1 MKIESNMSLGE
12 VSISSSGT
20 TVLRFLIPR
29 SQRRKF
35 FIQFTLMTFTGW
47 VVGGIASIAIEK
59 YLLQTL
65 SPGLLQQQPSWDGWV
80 KSISSV
86 VFAMIFA
93 ADQALVLRR
102 YLSAWWLWML
112 ATSVGWLAS
121 NNVSTAWIEY
131 ISSIANSLNK
141 TLSFEDVIFFGGL
154 STISYV
160 LSGIWLGFLQ
170 WLVLRRKT
178 AGAWWW
184 NFLPSFSY
192 LCISIFVWLLSFLQD
207 LIPEVSRAQILY
219 LSGQALTAIILGVI
233 PAIGFCR
240 LKIYSRR
247 ITARQ

>member
-1 MKIESNMSLGE
+1 MQAQSNIPSGE
-12 VSISSSGT
+12 ASISSTGKG
-20 TVLRFLIPR
+20 LRFLIPR

-35 FIQFTLMTFTGW
+35 FIQFTVMSFTGW
-47 VVGGIASIAIEK
+47 IVGGITSIAIEK

-65 SPGLLQQQPSWDGWV
+65 PAAVLQQQPSWYGLI
-80 KSISSV
+80 KFLSSV
-86 VFAMIFA
+86 IFA
-93 ADQALVLRR
+93 IIFATDQALVLRR
-102 YLSAWWLWML
+102 YLSAWWLWVL
-112 ATSVGWLAS
+112 ATSVGWLVA
-121 NNVSTAWIEY
+121 NHVSTAWINY
-131 ISSIANSLNK
+131 ISSIADSLNK

-154 STISYV
+154 STLSYV
-160 LSGIWLGFLQ
+160 LSGIWVGFLQ
-170 WLVLRRKT
+170 WLVLRWHT
-178 AGAWWW
+178 ARAWWW

-247 ITARQ
+247 ILASR